1 MTVKE
6 LKSAIAR
13 LSAPELAELAA
24 WFEEFQ
30 ADAWDKQIERDVRA
44 GRLDA
49 LIKQADEE
57 FKVGRCRP
65 LPPQ

>member
-6 LKSAIAR
+6 LESAIAR
-13 LSAPELAELAA
+13 LSPSELAELAA

-44 GRLDA
+44 GRLDT
-49 LIKQADEE
+49 LIKQAEE
-57 FKVGRCRP
+57 ELRAGRCQP
-65 LPPQ
+65 LQP